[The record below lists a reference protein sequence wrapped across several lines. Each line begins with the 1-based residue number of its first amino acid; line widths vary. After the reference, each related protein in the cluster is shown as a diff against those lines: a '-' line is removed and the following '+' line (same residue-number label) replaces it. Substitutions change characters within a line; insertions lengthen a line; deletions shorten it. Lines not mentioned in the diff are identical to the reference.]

1 MEEFFNNEFTAENL
15 DELLDVMAF
24 AHENEEFFDAIV
36 DMSRVSAGSVLC
48 TLIEANAKR
57 RGEDPVEFAQMLIET
72 IALGV
77 ALQ

>member
-15 DELLDVMAF
+15 AEMLDVMAF

-57 RGEDPVEFAQMLIET
+57 RGEDPVEFVQMLAET
-72 IALGV
+72 IIVGV
-77 ALQ
+77 TLQ